1 MVTIDSKMSLMF
13 ESTGH
18 STSTA
23 RKKHVKTDKNA
34 PTTTSKDIFG
44 QKLYNFTCFIY
55 IYHIYCIYQFC
66 FRTDWSTTKLP
77 WIAVPELY
85 RAQMGTVIL

>member
-1 MVTIDSKMSLMF
+1 MVPENSKMSLMF

-44 QKLYNFTCFIY
+44 QKLDNF
-55 IYHIYCIYQFC
+55 
-66 FRTDWSTTKLP
+66 
-77 WIAVPELY
+77 A
-85 RAQMGTVIL
+85 